1 MRLDLTEV
9 RQING
14 RLSTDAMDMK
24 HSKTPPQKE
33 PQ

>member
-1 MRLDLTEV
+1 MRLELTEV

-14 RLSTDAMDMK
+14 RLSTRR
-24 HSKTPPQKE
+24 HGYETLETPQKE